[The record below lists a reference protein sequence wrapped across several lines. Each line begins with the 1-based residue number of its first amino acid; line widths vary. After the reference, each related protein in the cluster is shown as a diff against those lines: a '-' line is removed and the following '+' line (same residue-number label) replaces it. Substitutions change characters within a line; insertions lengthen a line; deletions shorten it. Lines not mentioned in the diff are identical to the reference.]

1 MFANTTALK
10 LSSNDELIERLSSLV
25 NELNYVDLDDDAN
38 DDVSYLLCNI
48 RAIADVLED
57 RVQSTE
63 IEE

>member
-1 MFANTTALK
+1 MYANTTALK

-63 IEE
+63 TEE

>member
-63 IEE
+63 TEE